1 MAGSRSFD
9 DALVE
14 LFDLSPDAFCIA
26 GFDGYLKRVNPA
38 FPRGLGYTVEQ
49 LLERPF
55 LEHIHP
61 ADRESVQ
68 ALMAGLAA
76 GNPVVGLECRHICA
90 DGSARWF
97 EWSVSSRPDAGVV
110 YGVGRDVTERRI
122 ANDELSALRHI
133 ATLAAEGEAQAD
145 LFAVVA
151 EEVARVVD
159 IPIVTVVRYEP
170 DNTLTVCAT
179 FPKEPKLFPAGT
191 RLSMDSTRL
200 GALVRESPTAVRIE
214 DYSQLDGEIAASARG
229 AGVRSTIGVPIVVAG
244 RHWGAMSGWT
254 TGPEPLP
261 DDAAARLARFNELL
275 ATAIANAETR
285 EALARLAA
293 QQAALR
299 RIATLVARGTPPSE
313 VFAVVAEEVA
323 HVVDVPFVIVAR
335 YDGDWATDCA
345 SYPPESGISTVGTRW
360 SLDGTNVMSLVR
372 QRVAPARI
380 DDYSQLDGQIAN
392 HARDVGLKH
401 TVGVPILVAGRL
413 WGVMIASTGYPLP
426 GDTEERLA
434 RFTELVA
441 TAIANAESREALA
454 RLAEQQAALRRI
466 ATLVAR
472 STPPSEVFAAVAD
485 EMARCLGTTDA
496 EVLRSDPDGSAV
508 VVAAHVAPGGRALT
522 VGERLPLDGD
532 SVTARV
538 LRTGRPARLDN
549 YDHVEGTIAA
559 RNRELGP
566 RSRVGAPIIVDEQVW
581 GVALVGASAPVQ
593 LPSDTEER
601 ITEFAD
607 LVATAIANTAARS
620 QLHASQDELRM
631 LAEQQ
636 ASLRRV
642 ATLVARG
649 TSPEDL
655 FAMVAEEVTRVVD
668 VPFAIVVRYE
678 DDDTATDCAS
688 FPPSPEVSTAGM
700 RWSLGGTNVR
710 SLVRKSSA
718 PARIDDYSQLDGE
731 LANHARRVGY
741 NSSAGVPI
749 TVAGRLWGA
758 MIVSTSDPLP
768 GDTEERLARFTE
780 LLATAIANAESREAL
795 GRLAEQQA
803 GLRRVATLVARA
815 TQPAE
820 IFDAVV
826 DEMRRCMDAMTA
838 GLWRFETTG
847 ELTLLAGAAGDPALL
862 AKWPVGTRTPVEG
875 NTLASMVQRTGR
887 PARMDDYENVAGA
900 VADRVRTVGV
910 RAAVG
915 VPVIVDECMWGLA
928 AVGSIDPGPLPPD
941 TEARMSDFAD
951 LVATSIANAATR
963 DELLA
968 SRARIVA
975 AGDDARRRIERD
987 LHDGAQQRLVALG
1000 LELRAAEASVPE
1012 ELQPLKDQI
1021 SGLVSVVSGVSAEVQ
1036 EISRGL
1042 HPAVLSRGGL
1052 APALKA
1058 LARRCTVPT
1067 ALELKIDRRLPDS
1080 VEVGAY
1086 YVVAEALTN
1095 AAKHAQASA
1104 VEVCAH
1110 ATNNHLRLE
1119 IRDDGIG
1126 GAARDKGSGLTGLAD
1141 RVEALRGEMTIQS
1154 PPGRGT
1160 SLLVTIPVESD

>member
-1 MAGSRSFD
+1 MAGGRSLD

-38 FPRGLGYTVEQ
+38 FPHGLGYTAEQ
-49 LLERPF
+49 LLARPF

-61 ADRESVQ
+61 EDRESVR
-68 ALMAGLAA
+68 ALMAGLAV
-76 GNPVVGLECRHICA
+76 GDPVVGFECRHICA
-90 DGSARWF
+90 DASPRWL
-97 EWSVSSRPDAGVV
+97 EWSVSARPDAAVV

-122 ANDELSALRHI
+122 ANNELNALRHI
-133 ATLAAEGEAQAD
+133 ATLAAEGVAPED

-151 EEVARVVD
+151 EEAAGVVGAPFATVA
-159 IPIVTVVRYEP
+159 RYEP

-179 FPKEPKLFPAGT
+179 FPRKVKQLPTGT
-191 RLSMDSTRL
+191 RFSLAGATLS
-200 GALVRESPTAVRIE
+200 ALERAGP
-214 DYSQLDGEIAASARG
+214 
-229 AGVRSTIGVPIVVAG
+229 AGVRIDDHSLLDGAVGAAARRLVVGATVGVPIVVAG
-244 RHWGAMSGWT
+244 RQWGALSCWT
-254 TGPEPLP
+254 TGTEPLP

-275 ATAIANAETR
+275 STAIANAESR
-285 EALARLAA
+285 EALARLAE
-293 QQAALR
+293 QQTALR
-299 RIATLVARGTPPSE
+299 RIATLVARGTPPAE
-313 VFAVVAEEVA
+313 VFALVAETVA

-380 DDYSQLDGQIAN
+380 DDYSQLDGQIAD
-392 HARDVGLKH
+392 HARDVGLNH

-426 GDTEERLA
+426 ADTAERLA

-454 RLAEQQAALRRI
+454 RLADRQAALRRI

-472 STPPSEVFAAVAD
+472 ATAPDEVFAAVAD

-496 EVLRSDPDGSAV
+496 EVVRYDPDGSAV
-508 VVAAHVAPGGRALT
+508 VLAVHVAPGDRGLD

-532 SVTARV
+532 SVSARV
-538 LRTGRPARLDN
+538 LRTGQPARLNSYDN
-549 YDHVEGTIAA
+549 VEGTIAA
-559 RNRELGP
+559 RTRELGP
-566 RSRVGAPIIVDEQVW
+566 RSRVGAPIVVDGHVW
-581 GVALVGASAPVQ
+581 GVALVGASAPEQ
-593 LPSDTEER
+593 LAPDTEER
-601 ITEFAD
+601 VAEFAD

-620 QLHASQDELRM
+620 QLHASQHESRM

-668 VPFAIVVRYE
+668 VPLAIVVRYE

-688 FPPSPEVSTAGM
+688 YPSKPEVSTVGM

-710 SLVRKSSA
+710 SMVRKSSA
-718 PARIDDYSQLDGE
+718 PARIDDYSQLEGA
-731 LANHARRVGY
+731 LADHARRGGY
-741 NSSAGVPI
+741 TSSAGVPI
-749 TVAGRLWGA
+749 IVAGRLWGV

-768 GDTEERLARFTE
+768 ADTEERLARFTG
-780 LLATAIANAESREAL
+780 LLATAIANAEAREAL
-795 GRLAEQQA
+795 GRLAAQQA

-815 TQPAE
+815 TQPSE

-826 DEMRRCMDAMTA
+826 DEMRRCMDTMTA
-838 GLWRFETTG
+838 GLWRFEESG
-847 ELTLLAGAAGDPALL
+847 ELTLLAGAAADPALL
-862 AKWPVGTRTPVEG
+862 TKWPVGSRTPIEG
-875 NTLASMVQRTGR
+875 NTLASMVQRSGR
-887 PARMDDYENVAGA
+887 PARMDDYAGVAGA

-915 VPVIVDECMWGLA
+915 VPVIVDERLWGLA

-941 TEARMSDFAD
+941 TEAYMADFAD

-975 AGDDARRRIERD
+975 AGDEARRRIERD

-1000 LELRAAEASVPE
+1000 IELRATQASVPE
-1012 ELQPLKDQI
+1012 ELQPLKERF
-1021 SGLVSVVSGVSAEVQ
+1021 SGLIATAAGVSAEVQ

-1052 APALKA
+1052 VPALRA

-1067 ALELKIDRRLPDS
+1067 ALDLAIERRLPDS

-1095 AAKHAQASA
+1095 AAKHARASGVDVA
-1104 VEVCAH
+1104 AH
-1110 ATNNHLRLE
+1110 AENNHLRLE
-1119 IRDDGIG
+1119 IRDDGVG
-1126 GAARDKGSGLTGLAD
+1126 GAVRGQGSGLTGLVD
-1141 RVEALRGEMTIQS
+1141 RVEALGGQMTIES

-1160 SLLVTIPVESD
+1160 SLSVTIPVESD